1 MEEDNLIEGE
11 TSKIVFTWAKRNSY
25 FLILVFAVLGCVMY
39 RITYE
44 YFENSNLPKNFSNY
58 YNNFI
63 GVLKNFIGKIW
74 LKTNMK
80 GDAIIVNDQ
89 SDINFLDK
97 LVEDID
103 VLDIDILHI

>member
-25 FLILVFAVLGCVMY
+25 FLILVFAVFGCVMY

-44 YFENSNLPKNFSNY
+44 YFEKSNLPNNFSNY

-80 GDAIIVNDQ
+80 GDAIIVNDE
-89 SDINFLDK
+89 SDLNFLDK

-103 VLDIDILHI
+103 VLHI